1 MSWQRSLQSAV
12 KALKKEEA
20 SLLKQL
26 DGVQQKIKEL
36 EEVGRT
42 APTAVTKSPS
52 SRRLSQEG
60 RDAIS
65 EAAKKRWAKYRTE
78 KARQNR
84 GAARK
89 KRG

>member
-20 SLLKQL
+20 SLQKKL

-42 APTAVTKSPS
+42 APLVRAKTS
-52 SRRLSQEG
+52 SARRLSPAG

-65 EAAKKRWAKYRTE
+65 QAAKKRWAKYRSD
-78 KARQNR
+78 KAKKSRS
-84 GAARK
+84 GARRK
-89 KRG
+89 R